1 MFIYM
6 LLNKIN
12 GKVYVG
18 QTVRDVNDRLRQHK
32 VDGARRAKSLPITL
46 AIHKYGWSAF
56 EKFVLGTAESQE
68 ELNALEQYWIAHYG
82 CLAPRGY
89 NLKDGGQQGGR
100 MHEETKRKIGNAS
113 RGRKHTADARAR
125 MSASKVGKKHCEET
139 KAKMSMIHAGENGNN
154 AKLDWATV
162 GVIRQRF
169 AEGESVTE
177 LAGSYGVSD
186 FCIGQ
191 IVYGKTWKVEGM
203 AYPAEPKRDKLTPE
217 IVKVIFVRRKSGE
230 SGASL
235 AREFDVS
242 EATISCIASGKK
254 WREVTLGL

>member
-32 VDGARRAKSLPITL
+32 VDGARRAKNLPITL

-56 EKFVLGTAESQE
+56 EKFVLGTAQTQE
-68 ELNALEQYWIAHYG
+68 ELNTLEQHWIAHYD

-100 MHEETKRKIGNAS
+100 MHEETKRKIGAAR
-113 RGRKHTADARAR
+113 RGRKHTDESRAR
-125 MSASKVGKKHCEET
+125 MSASSVGKLHSEET
-139 KAKMSMIHAGENGNN
+139 KAAMSKARAGEGGSN
-154 AKLDWATV
+154 AKLDWETV
-162 GVIRQRF
+162 GEIRRRF
-169 AEGESVTE
+169 AEGDGVAV
-177 LAGSYGVSD
+177 LADTFDVSD
-186 FCIGQ
+186 FCVGQ
-191 IVYGKTWKVEGM
+191 IVYGKTWRVEGM
-203 AYPAEPKRDKLTPE
+203 EYPKEPKRDKLTPE
-217 IVKVIFVRRKSGE
+217 IVKAIFIRRKGGE
-230 SGASL
+230 SGAGL

-242 EATISCIASGKK
+242 EATVSCIASGKK
-254 WREVTLGL
+254 WKEVTMGL